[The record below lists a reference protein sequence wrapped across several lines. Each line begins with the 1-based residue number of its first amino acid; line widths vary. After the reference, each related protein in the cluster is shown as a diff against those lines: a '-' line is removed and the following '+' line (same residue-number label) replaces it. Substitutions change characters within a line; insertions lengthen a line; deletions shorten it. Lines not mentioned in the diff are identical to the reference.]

1 MQWLHSFTAIVPRG
15 GLKFLHRLPHLECGR
30 ACRHRRPEAHR
41 DGMGNAMGQFP
52 DEPPLFEAE
61 QTAPHPVERDW
72 HDGRVHVFHNALQPA
87 PERKQL
93 ADACDLSL
101 GKDAHD
107 MPFLDRVAGG
117 LQRLE
122 QVAGPLF
129 GRNGNHA
136 QRAGKRFY
144 VRQLVNA
151 LEHHE
156 PHMPV
161 RRGDEQQ
168 RIDERNVVAYEQR
181 AALCGNVV
189 AAIHPHAINRVGG
202 DPQKETQKGAGQQ
215 PEAVKRSTEREQGGH
230 HKNLARTQV
239 QHAAQQIENAR
250 RDKDADERQ

>member
-1 MQWLHSFTAIVPRG
+1 
-15 GLKFLHRLPHLECGR
+15 
-30 ACRHRRPEAHR
+30 
-41 DGMGNAMGQFP
+41 
-52 DEPPLFEAE
+52 
-61 QTAPHPVERDW
+61 
-72 HDGRVHVFHNALQPA
+72 
-87 PERKQL
+87 
-93 ADACDLSL
+93 
-101 GKDAHD
+101 
-107 MPFLDRVAGG
+107 
-117 LQRLE
+117 
-122 QVAGPLF
+122 
-129 GRNGNHA
+129 
-136 QRAGKRFY
+136 
-144 VRQLVNA
+144 
-151 LEHHE
+151 
-156 PHMPV
+156 MPV